1 MTVFN
6 FQLKNAYLCKS
17 LNLVINHPII
27 ILIIMKI
34 KLLPLFAIVAL
45 VATACDNTPK
55 PEQPQE
61 PVQQTTNLSDKYAE
75 YTLTTSIDHLS
86 EGELEML
93 GLLFEAADIMDN
105 LFWQENYGDKEELMN
120 RIGDNA
126 DIKKLATIAYGPW
139 DGLDG
144 NKPFVEGIG
153 EKPAGA
159 QFYPADMTEEEWNAL
174 DDPNKTSQYTMIVR
188 DDDGN
193 LKCVWYHD
201 YFEQQIKKAASLLD
215 DASELA
221 GDEEFAEYLR
231 LRAKALRTDDYL
243 ESDMQWMDVRN
254 NNIDMVIGP
263 IENYTDARYGIK
275 ASHEAFILVK
285 DQEWTKQLAR
295 YAAFVPELQK
305 QLPVPAEYKKE
316 VPGSDVDLAA
326 YDVVYYAGDC
336 NANSKTIAINLPN
349 DERVQLQ
356 RGTRK
361 LQLKNAMQAKFDKI
375 LEPISKELMT
385 PESMEHIKFDAFFAN
400 VMFHETAHGMGIKNT
415 ITGKGTVREA
425 LGNQYNALEEAK
437 ADVLG
442 LYLVTKLAE
451 MGEYTN
457 TTMEDNYTTFMAGIF
472 RSVRFGAASAHGKA
486 NMLTFNY
493 FQNEGAFVRNEEGK
507 YAIDFE
513 KMKVAVEKLAGDILK
528 HQGDGDY
535 EATKTWMGEMTVI
548 QPTLQADLDKVN
560 AAGIPTDIYF
570 NMGPQVLLK

>member
-1 MTVFN
+1 
-6 FQLKNAYLCKS
+6 
-17 LNLVINHPII
+17 
-27 ILIIMKI
+27 MKI
-34 KLLPLFAIVAL
+34 KHLTIAVAVVL
-45 VATACDNTPK
+45 VAAACNNTK
-55 PEQPQE
+55 PEPEQE
-61 PVQQTTNLSDKYAE
+61 PVQEQTNLSDKYAE
-75 YTLTTSIDHLS
+75 YTLTSDISHLS
-86 EGELEML
+86 ENEREML
-93 GLLFEAADIMDN
+93 PLLFEAADIMDQ
-105 LFWQENYGDKEELMN
+105 LFWLENYGDKEALMAQ
-120 RIGDNA
+120 IGDNA
-126 DIKKLATIAYGPW
+126 DLRKMAGITYGPW

-144 NKPFVEGIG
+144 NKPFVDGIG

-159 QFYPADMTEEEWNAL
+159 QFYPVDMTEEEWNAF
-174 DDPNKTSQYTMIVR
+174 DDPDKNSQYTMIVR
-188 DDDGN
+188 DEDGN

-243 ESDMQWMDVRN
+243 ESDMRWMDVRN

-275 ASHEAFILVK
+275 ASHEAFILIK

-295 YAAFVPELQK
+295 YAQFVPELQK
-305 QLPVPAEYKKE
+305 QLPVPEEYKKE

-326 YDVVYYAGDC
+326 YDAVYYAGDC

-349 DERVQLQ
+349 DERVQLE

-361 LQLKNAMQAKFDKI
+361 LQLKNAMQAKFENI
-375 LEPISKELMT
+375 LVPIADVLMT
-385 PESMEHIKFDAFFAN
+385 PESAEYIKFDAFFAN

-415 ITGKGTVREA
+415 ITGKGSVHSA
-425 LGNQYNALEEAK
+425 LGNQYNAIEEAK

-451 MGEYTN
+451 MGEYTT
-457 TTMEDNYTTFMAGIF
+457 TTMEDNYTTFLAGIF

-486 NMLTFNY
+486 NMLEFNY
-493 FQNEGAFVRNEEGK
+493 FQKEGAFTRDENGR

-513 KMKVAVEKLAGDILK
+513 KMKAAVEKLAGDILI

-535 EATKTWMGEMTVI
+535 EATKAWLGEMSVI
-548 QPTLQADLDKVN
+548 KPELQADLDRVN
-560 AAGIPTDIYF
+560 EAGIPTDIYY
-570 NMGPQVLLK
+570 NMGPDVLLK

>member
-1 MTVFN
+1 
-6 FQLKNAYLCKS
+6 
-17 LNLVINHPII
+17 
-27 ILIIMKI
+27 MKI
-34 KLLPLFAIVAL
+34 KCLAFVA
-45 VATACDNTPK
+45 VVTIAVTACGNK
-55 PEQPQE
+55 KVEQPQE
-61 PVQQTTNLSDKYAE
+61 PVQEQTTNLSDKYAE
-75 YTLTTSIDHLS
+75 YTLTTDISHLS
-86 EGELEML
+86 DNEREML
-93 GLLFEAADIMDN
+93 GLLFEAADIMDG
-105 LFWQENYGDKEELMN
+105 LFWNENYGDKDELMA

-126 DIKKLATIAYGPW
+126 DLKKLATIAYGPW

-159 QFYPADMTEEEWNAL
+159 QFYPADMTEEEWNAF

-188 DDDGN
+188 DENGN
-193 LKCVWYHD
+193 LKCVFYHD

-231 LRAKALRTDDYL
+231 LRAKALRTDEYF

-254 NNIDMVIGP
+254 NNIDLVIGP

-375 LEPISKELMT
+375 LEPIAKELMT

-425 LGNQYNALEEAK
+425 LSNQYNALEEAK

-493 FQNEGAFVRNEEGK
+493 FQNEGAFVRNEQGQ

-513 KMKVAVEKLAGDILK
+513 KMKVAVEKLAGDILQ

-535 EATKTWMGEMTVI
+535 EATKAWMGEMSVI
-548 QPTLQADLDKVN
+548 KPELQADLDRVN

-570 NMGPQVLLK
+570 NMGPDVLLK

>member
-1 MTVFN
+1 
-6 FQLKNAYLCKS
+6 
-17 LNLVINHPII
+17 
-27 ILIIMKI
+27 
-34 KLLPLFAIVAL
+34 
-45 VATACDNTPK
+45 
-55 PEQPQE
+55 
-61 PVQQTTNLSDKYAE
+61 
-75 YTLTTSIDHLS
+75 
-86 EGELEML
+86 
-93 GLLFEAADIMDN
+93 
-105 LFWQENYGDKEELMN
+105 
-120 RIGDNA
+120 
-126 DIKKLATIAYGPW
+126 
-139 DGLDG
+139 
-144 NKPFVEGIG
+144 
-153 EKPAGA
+153 
-159 QFYPADMTEEEWNAL
+159 
-174 DDPNKTSQYTMIVR
+174 MIVR
-188 DDDGN
+188 DENGA
-193 LKCVWYHD
+193 LKCVLYHD
-201 YFEQQIKKAASLLD
+201 YFAVQIEKAASLLD
-215 DASELA
+215 QASELA
-221 GDEEFAEYLR
+221 GDKEFATYLK
-231 LRAKALRTDDYL
+231 LRALALRTDDYL
-243 ESDMQWMDVRN
+243 QSDMQWMDVRN

-275 ASHEAFILVK
+275 ASHEAFILIK
-285 DQEWTKQLAR
+285 DQDWTKKLAR

-349 DERVQLQ
+349 DERVQLE

-385 PESMEHIKFDAFFAN
+385 PESMEHIKFDAFFSN

-425 LGNQYNALEEAK
+425 LSNQYNALEEAK

-442 LYLVTKLAE
+442 LYLVTKLSE
-451 MGEYTN
+451 MGEYTT

-493 FQNEGAFVRNEEGK
+493 FQNEGAFVRNEDGR

-528 HQGDGDY
+528 HQGNGDY
-535 EATKTWMGEMTVI
+535 EATKAWLGEMSVI
-548 QPTLQADLDKVN
+548 KPELQADLDRVN
-560 AAGIPTDIYF
+560 AAGIPVDIYY

>member
-1 MTVFN
+1 
-6 FQLKNAYLCKS
+6 
-17 LNLVINHPII
+17 
-27 ILIIMKI
+27 MKI
-34 KLLPLFAIVAL
+34 KHLAIIAVVAL
-45 VATACDNTPK
+45 VATACGNKKT
-55 PEQPQE
+55 EQPQE
-61 PVQQTTNLSDKYAE
+61 PVQEQEQTTNLSDKYAE
-75 YTLTTSIDHLS
+75 YTLTTDISHLS
-86 EGELEML
+86 DNEREML
-93 GLLFEAADIMDN
+93 GLLFEAADIMDG
-105 LFWQENYGDKEELMN
+105 LFWNENYGDKEELMS

-126 DIKKLATIAYGPW
+126 DLRKMASIAYGPW

-144 NKPFVEGIG
+144 NKPFVDGIG
-153 EKPAGA
+153 PKPAGA
-159 QFYPADMTEEEWNAL
+159 QFYPADMTEEEWNAF

-188 DDDGN
+188 DENGA

-201 YFEQQIKKAASLLD
+201 YFAEQIKKAASLLD

-254 NNIDMVIGP
+254 NNVDLVIGP

-275 ASHEAFILVK
+275 ASHEAFILIK

-305 QLPVPAEYKKE
+305 QLPVPEEYKKE

-375 LEPISKELMT
+375 LEPIAKELMT

-425 LGNQYNALEEAK
+425 LSNQYNAIEEAK

-451 MGEYTN
+451 MGVYDKTDIV
-457 TTMEDNYTTFMAGIF
+457 DNYVTFMAGIF

-493 FQNEGAFVRNEEGK
+493 FQNEGAFTRDENGL
-507 YAIDFE
+507 YAIDFD
-513 KMKVAVEKLAGDILK
+513 KMKVAVEKLAGDILV

-535 EATKTWMGEMTVI
+535 EATKAWMAEKIVI
-548 QPTLQADLDKVN
+548 KPELQADLDRVN
-560 AAGIPTDIYF
+560 EAGIPVDIYY
-570 NMGPQVLLK
+570 NMGPDVLLK

>member
-1 MTVFN
+1 
-6 FQLKNAYLCKS
+6 
-17 LNLVINHPII
+17 
-27 ILIIMKI
+27 MKI
-34 KLLPLFAIVAL
+34 KHLAIIAVVAL
-45 VATACDNTPK
+45 VATACGNK
-55 PEQPQE
+55 KVEQPQE
-61 PVQQTTNLSDKYAE
+61 PVQEQTTNLSDKYAE
-75 YTLTTSIDHLS
+75 YTLTTDISHLS
-86 EGELEML
+86 DNEREML
-93 GLLFEAADIMDN
+93 RLLFEAADIMDG
-105 LFWQENYGDKEELMN
+105 LFWLENYGDNAELMA
-120 RIGDNA
+120 RIADNP
-126 DIKKLATIAYGPW
+126 DLVKMATIAYGPW

-153 EKPAGA
+153 PKPAGA
-159 QFYPADMTEEEWNAL
+159 QFYPADMTEEEWTAF
-174 DDPNKTSQYTMIVR
+174 DDPNTSQYTMIVR
-188 DDDGN
+188 DENGN

-201 YFEQQIKKAASLLD
+201 YFAEQIKRAASLLD

-254 NNIDMVIGP
+254 NNVDLVIGP

-275 ASHEAFILVK
+275 ASHEAFILIK

-305 QLPVPAEYKKE
+305 QLPVPEEYKKE

-375 LEPISKELMT
+375 LAPISEVLMT

-493 FQNEGAFVRNEEGK
+493 FQNEGAFVRTEDGR
-507 YAIDFE
+507 YAIDFD

-535 EATKTWMGEMTVI
+535 EATKAWMGEMSVI
-548 QPTLQADLDKVN
+548 KPELQADLDRVN
-560 AAGIPTDIYF
+560 EAGIPVDIYY
-570 NMGPQVLLK
+570 NMGPDVLLK

>member
-1 MTVFN
+1 
-6 FQLKNAYLCKS
+6 
-17 LNLVINHPII
+17 
-27 ILIIMKI
+27 MKI
-34 KLLPLFAIVAL
+34 KQLTYIAAVAL
-45 VATACDNTPK
+45 LAVACTNKPK
-55 PEQPQE
+55 TVVEEQPQ
-61 PVQQTTNLSDKYAE
+61 PKLIDKYAE
-75 YTLTTSIDHLS
+75 YTLTTDISHLS
-86 EGELEML
+86 ENEKEML
-93 GLLFEAADIMDN
+93 PLLFEAADIMED
-105 LFWQENYGDKEELMN
+105 LFWQENYGDKAELMAKISDPDVQ
-120 RIGDNA
+120 RFACI
-126 DIKKLATIAYGPW
+126 TYGPW

-144 NKPFVEGIG
+144 NKPFVEGVG

-159 QFYPADMTEEEWNAL
+159 QFYPQDMTEEEWEAF

-188 DDDGN
+188 DENGN
-193 LKCVWYHD
+193 LKCVWYHE

-243 ESDMQWMDVRN
+243 ESDMRWMDVRN

-275 ASHEAFILVK
+275 ASHEAFILIK

-305 QLPVPAEYKKE
+305 QLPVPEAYKKE

-326 YDVVYYAGDC
+326 YDAVYYAGDC

-361 LQLKNAMQAKFDKI
+361 LQLKNSMAAKFEKI
-375 LEPISKELMT
+375 LVPIAQTLMT
-385 PESMEHIKFDAFFAN
+385 PESMDHIKFDAFFAN

-415 ITGKGTVREA
+415 ITDRGSVHSA
-425 LGNQYNALEEAK
+425 LGNLYNGIEEAK

-442 LYLVTKLAE
+442 LFLVTKLAE
-451 MGEYTN
+451 MGEYT
-457 TTMEDNYTTFMAGIF
+457 TTDLVDNYTTFLAGIF

-486 NMLTFNY
+486 NMIEFNY
-493 FQNEGAFVRNEEGK
+493 MQDAGAFTRNEQGQ

-513 KMKVAVEKLAGDILK
+513 KMKVAVENLAGEILIN
-528 HQGDGDY
+528 QGNGDY
-535 EATKTWMGEMTVI
+535 DATKAWMEERMLI
-548 QPTLQADLDKVN
+548 KPELQADLDRVN
-560 AAGIPTDIYF
+560 NAGIPTDIYF

>member
-1 MTVFN
+1 
-6 FQLKNAYLCKS
+6 
-17 LNLVINHPII
+17 
-27 ILIIMKI
+27 MKI
-34 KLLPLFAIVAL
+34 KYFAL
-45 VATACDNTPK
+45 VAMVAVAFTACDNKK
-55 PEQPQE
+55 PEPVQE
-61 PVQQTTNLSDKYAE
+61 PVQEQTTHLSDKYAE
-75 YTLTTSIDHLS
+75 YTLTTNIDHLS
-86 EGELEML
+86 DNEREML
-93 GLLFEAADIMDN
+93 RLLFEAADIMDG
-105 LFWQENYGDKEELMN
+105 LFWNENYGDKDELMAK
-120 RIGDNA
+120 IGDNA
-126 DIKKLATIAYGPW
+126 DIKKLAAIAYGPW

-153 EKPAGA
+153 AKPAGA
-159 QFYPADMTEEEWNAL
+159 QFYPADMTEEEWNAF

-188 DDDGN
+188 DENGA

-201 YFEQQIKKAASLLD
+201 YFAEQIEKAASLLD
-215 DASELA
+215 KASELA
-221 GDEEFAEYLR
+221 GDKEFATYLK
-231 LRAKALRTDDYL
+231 LRAQALRTDDYL

-275 ASHEAFILVK
+275 ASHEAFILIK

-295 YAAFVPELQK
+295 YASFVPKLQK
-305 QLPVPAEYKKE
+305 QLPVPAQYKKE

-375 LEPISKELMT
+375 LDPISKELMT
-385 PESMEHIKFDAFFAN
+385 PESLEHIKFDAFFAN

-493 FQNEGAFVRNEEGK
+493 FQNEGAFVRNEQGK

-513 KMKVAVEKLAGDILK
+513 KMKVAVEKLAGDILQ
-528 HQGDGDY
+528 HQGNGDY
-535 EATKTWMGEMTVI
+535 EATKAWMGEMTVI
-548 QPTLQADLDKVN
+548 KPELQADLDRVN

>member
-1 MTVFN
+1 
-6 FQLKNAYLCKS
+6 
-17 LNLVINHPII
+17 
-27 ILIIMKI
+27 MKI
-34 KLLPLFAIVAL
+34 KHLLIIAALAIG
-45 VATACDNTPK
+45 ATACDNTPK

-61 PVQQTTNLSDKYAE
+61 PAQPTNNLSDKYAE
-75 YTLTTSIDHLS
+75 YTLTTDISHLS
-86 EGELEML
+86 DNEREML
-93 GLLFEAADIMDN
+93 PLLFEAADIMDQ
-105 LFWQENYGDKEELMN
+105 LFWMENYGDKEALMN
-120 RIGDNA
+120 QIGDNA
-126 DIKKLATIAYGPW
+126 DLKKMAAITYGAW

-159 QFYPADMTEEEWNAL
+159 QFYPIDMTEEEWEAFA
-174 DDPNKTSQYTMIVR
+174 DPNKNSQYTMIVR
-188 DDDGN
+188 DEEGN

-221 GDEEFAEYLR
+221 GDEEFATYLA

-275 ASHEAFILVK
+275 ASHEAFILIK

-295 YAAFVPELQK
+295 YAAYVPELQK
-305 QLPVPAEYKKE
+305 QLPVPDEYKKE
-316 VPGSDVDLAA
+316 VPGADLDLAA
-326 YDVVYYAGDC
+326 YDAVYYAGDC

-349 DERVQLQ
+349 DERVQLE

-361 LQLKNAMQAKFDKI
+361 LQLKNSMQAKFDKI
-375 LEPISKELMT
+375 LVPIANELMT

-425 LGNQYNALEEAK
+425 LANQYSAIEEAK

-451 MGEYTN
+451 MGVYTN

-493 FQNEGAFVRNEEGK
+493 FQNEGAFVRNDEGK

-513 KMKVAVEKLAGDILK
+513 KMKVAVEKLAGDILQC
-528 HQGDGDY
+528 QGNGDY
-535 EATKTWMGEMTVI
+535 EAAKAWMAEMSVI
-548 QPTLQADLDKVN
+548 KPELQADLDRVN
-560 AAGIPTDIYF
+560 EAGIPTDIYF

>member
-1 MTVFN
+1 
-6 FQLKNAYLCKS
+6 
-17 LNLVINHPII
+17 
-27 ILIIMKI
+27 MKI
-34 KLLPLFAIVAL
+34 KYLAIIAVVAL
-45 VATACDNTPK
+45 VATSCDNKK
-55 PEQPQE
+55 PEPVQE
-61 PVQQTTNLSDKYAE
+61 PVQEETTHLSDKYAE
-75 YTLTTSIDHLS
+75 YTLTTDISHLS
-86 EGELEML
+86 DNEKEML
-93 GLLFEAADIMDN
+93 QLLFEAADIMDG
-105 LFWQENYGDKEELMN
+105 LFWRENYGDKDELMAK
-120 RIGDNA
+120 IGDNA

-153 EKPAGA
+153 PKPAGA
-159 QFYPADMTEEEWNAL
+159 QFYPVDMTEEEWNAL
-174 DDPNKTSQYTMIVR
+174 DDPNKTSQYTVIVR
-188 DDDGN
+188 DENGA
-193 LKCVWYHD
+193 LRCVWYHD
-201 YFEQQIKKAASLLD
+201 YFAEQIKKAASLLD

-254 NNIDMVIGP
+254 NNVDMVIGP

-275 ASHEAFILVK
+275 ASHEAFILIK

-305 QLPVPAEYKKE
+305 QLPVPEKYKKE

-326 YDVVYYAGDC
+326 YDAVYYAGDC

-361 LQLKNAMQAKFDKI
+361 LQLKNSMQAKFDKI
-375 LEPISKELMT
+375 LEPIAKELMT
-385 PESMEHIKFDAFFAN
+385 PESMENIKFDAFFAN

-442 LYLVTKLAE
+442 LYLVTKLSE
-451 MGEYTN
+451 MGVYTN

-493 FQNEGAFVRNEEGK
+493 FQNEGAFVRNEEGR

-513 KMKVAVEKLAGDILK
+513 KMKVAVEKLAGDILM

-535 EATKTWMGEMTVI
+535 EATKAWMGEMSVI
-548 QPTLQADLDKVN
+548 KPELQADLDRVN

>member
-1 MTVFN
+1 
-6 FQLKNAYLCKS
+6 
-17 LNLVINHPII
+17 
-27 ILIIMKI
+27 MKI
-34 KLLPLFAIVAL
+34 KYFAL
-45 VATACDNTPK
+45 VAMVAVAFTACDNKK
-55 PEQPQE
+55 PEPVQE
-61 PVQQTTNLSDKYAE
+61 PVQEQTTHLSDKYAE
-75 YTLTTSIDHLS
+75 YTLTTNIDHLS
-86 EGELEML
+86 DNEREML
-93 GLLFEAADIMDN
+93 RLLFEAADIMDG
-105 LFWQENYGDKEELMN
+105 LFWNENYGDKDELMAK
-120 RIGDNA
+120 IGDNA

-153 EKPAGA
+153 AKPAGA
-159 QFYPADMTEEEWNAL
+159 QFYPADMTEEEWNAF

-188 DDDGN
+188 DENGA

-201 YFEQQIKKAASLLD
+201 YFAEQIEKAAALLD
-215 DASELA
+215 KASELA
-221 GDEEFAEYLR
+221 GDKEFATYLK
-231 LRAKALRTDDYL
+231 LRAQALRTDDYL

-295 YAAFVPELQK
+295 YASFVPKLQK
-305 QLPVPAEYKKE
+305 QLPVPAQYKKE

-375 LEPISKELMT
+375 LDPISKELMT
-385 PESMEHIKFDAFFAN
+385 PESLEHIKFDAFFAN

-493 FQNEGAFVRNEEGK
+493 FQNEGAFVRNEQGK

-513 KMKVAVEKLAGDILK
+513 KMKVAVEKLAGDILQ
-528 HQGDGDY
+528 HQGNGDY
-535 EATKTWMGEMTVI
+535 EATKAWMGEMTVI
-548 QPTLQADLDKVN
+548 KPELQADLDRVN

>member
-1 MTVFN
+1 
-6 FQLKNAYLCKS
+6 
-17 LNLVINHPII
+17 
-27 ILIIMKI
+27 MKI
-34 KLLPLFAIVAL
+34 KHLTIIAVVAL
-45 VATACDNTPK
+45 IASACSNAPK
-55 PEQPQE
+55 QPVVEQQPQ
-61 PVQQTTNLSDKYAE
+61 PKLIDKYAQ
-75 YTLTTSIDHLS
+75 YTLTTDISHLS
-86 EGELEML
+86 ENEKEML
-93 GLLFEAADIMDN
+93 PLLFEAADIMDQ
-105 LFWQENYGDKEELMN
+105 LFWMENYGDKDELMAKISDPDVQ
-120 RIGDNA
+120 RFACI
-126 DIKKLATIAYGPW
+126 TYGPW

-159 QFYPADMTEEEWNAL
+159 QFYPQDMTEEEWNAF
-174 DDPNKTSQYTMIVR
+174 DDPNKNSQYTMIVR
-188 DDDGN
+188 DENGA

-221 GDEEFAEYLR
+221 GDEEFATYLA
-231 LRAKALRTDDYL
+231 LRAKALRSDDYL
-243 ESDMQWMDVRN
+243 ESDMRWMDVRN

-275 ASHEAFILVK
+275 ASHEAFILIK

-295 YAAFVPELQK
+295 YAQFVPELQK
-305 QLPVPAEYKKE
+305 QLPVSEEYKKE

-349 DERVQLQ
+349 DERVQLE

-361 LQLKNAMQAKFDKI
+361 LQLKNAMAAKFEKI
-375 LEPISKELMT
+375 LVPLSGVLMT

-415 ITGKGTVREA
+415 ITGKGSVHSA
-425 LGNQYNALEEAK
+425 LGNQYNAIEEAK

-457 TTMEDNYTTFMAGIF
+457 TELVDNYTTFLAGIF

-486 NMLTFNY
+486 NMLEFNY
-493 FQNEGAFVRNEEGK
+493 MQKEGAFTRNEQGQ

-513 KMKVAVEKLAGDILK
+513 KMKAAVEKLAGDILMC
-528 HQGDGDY
+528 QGNGDY
-535 EATKTWMGEMTVI
+535 EAAKAWLGEMSVI
-548 QPTLQADLDKVN
+548 HPELQADLDRVN
-560 AAGIPTDIYF
+560 NAGIPTDIYY
-570 NMGPQVLLK
+570 NMGPDVLLKK

>member
-1 MTVFN
+1 
-6 FQLKNAYLCKS
+6 
-17 LNLVINHPII
+17 
-27 ILIIMKI
+27 MKI
-34 KLLPLFAIVAL
+34 KHLVWVAMVAL
-45 VATACDNTPK
+45 AATSCDNKK
-55 PEQPQE
+55 PEQVQE
-61 PVQQTTNLSDKYAE
+61 PVQQKANLSDKYAE
-75 YTLTTSIDHLS
+75 YTLTTNIDHLS
-86 EGELEML
+86 DNEKQML
-93 GLLFEAADIMDN
+93 PLLFEACDIMDG
-105 LFWQENYGDKEELMN
+105 LFWRENYGDKEELMAK
-120 RIGDNA
+120 IGDNT

-139 DGLDG
+139 DGLNG

-153 EKPAGA
+153 DKPAGA

-174 DDPNKTSQYTMIVR
+174 ADPNKNSQYTMIVR
-188 DDDGN
+188 DENGA

-201 YFEQQIKKAASLLD
+201 YFAQEIERAASLLD
-215 DASELA
+215 QASELA
-221 GDEEFAEYLR
+221 GDKEFAQYLK
-231 LRAKALRTDDYL
+231 LRAKALRTDDYF

-254 NNIDMVIGP
+254 NNIDLVIGP

-275 ASHEAFILVK
+275 ASHEGFILIK

-305 QLPVPAEYKKE
+305 QLPVPEEYKKE
-316 VPGSDVDLAA
+316 VPGDDVDLAA
-326 YDVVYYAGDC
+326 YDAVYYAGDC

-361 LQLKNAMQAKFDKI
+361 LQLKNSMQAKFDKI
-375 LEPISKELMT
+375 LEPIARELMT
-385 PESMEHIKFDAFFAN
+385 PESMEHIKFDAFFSN

-425 LGNQYNALEEAK
+425 LSNQYNAIEEAK

-451 MGEYTN
+451 MGEYTT

-493 FQNEGAFVRNEEGK
+493 FQNEGAFTRNEEGR

-535 EATKTWMGEMTVI
+535 EATKAWMADQIVI
-548 QPTLQADLDKVN
+548 KPELQADLDRVN
-560 AAGIPTDIYF
+560 KAGVPTDIYF

>member
-1 MTVFN
+1 
-6 FQLKNAYLCKS
+6 
-17 LNLVINHPII
+17 
-27 ILIIMKI
+27 MKI
-34 KLLPLFAIVAL
+34 KYLAFVAAL
-45 VATACDNTPK
+45 AFGATACDDTKK
-55 PEQPQE
+55 PEPTPE
-61 PVQQTTNLSDKYAE
+61 PVQQKANLSDKYAE
-75 YTLTTSIDHLS
+75 YTLTSDISHLS
-86 EGELEML
+86 ANEREML
-93 GLLFEAADIMDN
+93 TLLFQAADIMDG
-105 LFWQENYGDKEELMN
+105 LFWMENYGDKEALMN
-120 RIGDNA
+120 QIGDNA
-126 DIKKLATIAYGPW
+126 DLRKMATITYGAW

-159 QFYPADMTEEEWNAL
+159 QFYPVDMTEEEWNAFG
-174 DDPNKTSQYTMIVR
+174 DPNKTSQYTMIVR
-188 DDDGN
+188 DENGA

-201 YFEQQIKKAASLLD
+201 YFAEQIEKAASLLD
-215 DASELA
+215 QASELA
-221 GDEEFAEYLR
+221 GDKEFANYLK
-231 LRAKALRTDDYL
+231 LRAKALRTDDYF

-254 NNIDMVIGP
+254 NNVDLVIGP

-275 ASHEAFILVK
+275 ASHEAFILIK
-285 DQEWTKQLAR
+285 DQEWTKQLAK
-295 YAAFVPELQK
+295 YVAYVPELQK
-305 QLPVPAEYKKE
+305 QLPVPDEYKKE
-316 VPGSDVDLAA
+316 VPGADVDLAA
-326 YDVVYYAGDC
+326 YDAVYYAGDC

-349 DERVQLQ
+349 DERVQLK

-375 LEPISKELMT
+375 LLPIAKELMT
-385 PESMEHIKFDAFFAN
+385 PESIEHIKFDAFFAN

-425 LGNQYNALEEAK
+425 LGNQYSAIEEAK

-451 MGEYTN
+451 MGVYTN

-493 FQNEGAFVRNEEGK
+493 FQNEGAFTRNEDGR

-528 HQGDGDY
+528 CQGNGDY
-535 EATKTWMGEMTVI
+535 EAAKAWMGEMSVI
-548 QPTLQADLDKVN
+548 KPELQADLDRVN
-560 AAGIPTDIYF
+560 NAGIPTDIYY

>member
-1 MTVFN
+1 M
-6 FQLKNAYLCKS
+6 
-17 LNLVINHPII
+17 
-27 ILIIMKI
+27 
-34 KLLPLFAIVAL
+34 VAL
-45 VATACDNTPK
+45 AATSCDNKK
-55 PEQPQE
+55 PEQVQE
-61 PVQQTTNLSDKYAE
+61 PVQQKANLSDKYAE
-75 YTLTTSIDHLS
+75 YTLTTNIDHLS
-86 EGELEML
+86 DNEKQML
-93 GLLFEAADIMDN
+93 PLLFEACDIMDG
-105 LFWQENYGDKEELMN
+105 LFWRENYGDKEELMAK
-120 RIGDNA
+120 IGDNA
-126 DIKKLATIAYGPW
+126 DVKKLATIAYGPW
-139 DGLDG
+139 DGLNG
-144 NKPFVEGIG
+144 NKPFVDGIG
-153 EKPAGA
+153 DKPAGA

-174 DDPNKTSQYTMIVR
+174 ADPNKNSQYTMIVR
-188 DDDGN
+188 DENGT

-201 YFEQQIKKAASLLD
+201 YFAQEIERAASLLD
-215 DASELA
+215 QASELA
-221 GDEEFAEYLR
+221 GDKEFAQYLK
-231 LRAKALRTDDYL
+231 LRAKALRTDDYF

-254 NNIDMVIGP
+254 NNIDLVIGP

-275 ASHEAFILVK
+275 ASHEGFILIK

-305 QLPVPAEYKKE
+305 QLPVPEEYKKE
-316 VPGSDVDLAA
+316 VPGDDVDLAA
-326 YDVVYYAGDC
+326 YDAVYYAGDC

-361 LQLKNAMQAKFDKI
+361 LQLKNSMQAKFDKI
-375 LEPISKELMT
+375 LEPIARELMT
-385 PESMEHIKFDAFFAN
+385 PESMEHIKFDAFFSN

-425 LGNQYNALEEAK
+425 LSNQYNAIEEAK

-451 MGEYTN
+451 MGEYTT

-493 FQNEGAFVRNEEGK
+493 FQNEGAFTRNEEGR

-535 EATKTWMGEMTVI
+535 EATKAWMADQIVI
-548 QPTLQADLDKVN
+548 KPELQADLDRVN
-560 AAGIPTDIYF
+560 KAGVPTDIYF

>member
-1 MTVFN
+1 
-6 FQLKNAYLCKS
+6 
-17 LNLVINHPII
+17 
-27 ILIIMKI
+27 MKI
-34 KLLPLFAIVAL
+34 KHLAIIAVVAL
-45 VATACDNTPK
+45 MVTACGNKKT
-55 PEQPQE
+55 EQPQE
-61 PVQQTTNLSDKYAE
+61 PVQEQEQTTNLSDKYAE
-75 YTLTTSIDHLS
+75 YTLTTDISHLS
-86 EGELEML
+86 DNEREML
-93 GLLFEAADIMDN
+93 QLLFEASDIMDG
-105 LFWQENYGDKEELMN
+105 LFWNENYGDKEELMA

-126 DIKKLATIAYGPW
+126 DLRKMASIAYGPW

-153 EKPAGA
+153 PKPAGA
-159 QFYPADMTEEEWNAL
+159 QFYPADMTEEEWNAF

-188 DDDGN
+188 DDNGA

-201 YFEQQIKKAASLLD
+201 YFAEQIKKAASLLD

-231 LRAKALRTDDYL
+231 LRAKALRTDDYF

-254 NNIDMVIGP
+254 NNVDLVIGP

-275 ASHEAFILVK
+275 ASHEAFILIK

-305 QLPVPAEYKKE
+305 QLPVPEEYKKE

-375 LEPISKELMT
+375 LAPISEVLMT

-425 LGNQYNALEEAK
+425 LSNQYNALEEAK

-493 FQNEGAFVRNEEGK
+493 FQNEGAFVRNEDGR
-507 YAIDFE
+507 YAIDFD

-535 EATKTWMGEMTVI
+535 EATKAWMGEMSVI
-548 QPTLQADLDKVN
+548 KPELQADLDRVN
-560 AAGIPTDIYF
+560 EAGIPTDIYF
-570 NMGPQVLLK
+570 NMGPSVLLK

>member
-1 MTVFN
+1 MLGIF
-6 FQLKNAYLCKS
+6 
-17 LNLVINHPII
+17 INKIN
-27 ILIIMKI
+27 MKI
-34 KLLPLFAIVAL
+34 KYLAIIAAVA
-45 VATACDNTPK
+45 VAATACNNKK

-61 PVQQTTNLSDKYAE
+61 PVQQNKLSDKYAE
-75 YTLTTSIDHLS
+75 YSLTADISHLS
-86 EGELEML
+86 ENEREML
-93 GLLFEAADIMDN
+93 PLLFEAADIMDG
-105 LFWQENYGDKEELMN
+105 LFWMENYGDKEELMN
-120 RIGDNA
+120 RIGDNDDLRKMA
-126 DIKKLATIAYGPW
+126 NITYGAW

-144 NKPFVEGIG
+144 NKPFVDGIG

-159 QFYPADMTEEEWNAL
+159 QFYPIDMTDEEWNAF

-188 DDDGN
+188 DDEGN

-243 ESDMQWMDVRN
+243 ESDMRWMDVRN

-263 IENYTDARYGIK
+263 IENYTDARFGIK
-275 ASHEAFILVK
+275 ASHEAFILIK

-295 YAAFVPELQK
+295 YAAYVPELQK
-305 QLPVPAEYKKE
+305 QLPVADEYKKE

-375 LEPISKELMT
+375 LEPIARELMT

-415 ITGKGTVREA
+415 ITGKGSVHEA

-451 MGEYTN
+451 MGVYTT

-493 FQNEGAFVRNEEGK
+493 FQNEGAFTRNEDGR
-507 YAIDFE
+507 YAIDFD
-513 KMKVAVEKLAGDILK
+513 KMKVAVEKLAGDILT

-535 EATKTWMGEMTVI
+535 EAVKAWLGEMSVI
-548 QPTLQADLDKVN
+548 HPELQADLDRVN
-560 AAGIPTDIYF
+560 EAGIPVDIYY
-570 NMGPQVLLK
+570 NMGPDVLLK

>member
-1 MTVFN
+1 
-6 FQLKNAYLCKS
+6 
-17 LNLVINHPII
+17 
-27 ILIIMKI
+27 MKI
-34 KLLPLFAIVAL
+34 KYLAIIAVVAL
-45 VATACDNTPK
+45 LATSCDNKK
-55 PEQPQE
+55 PEPVQE
-61 PVQQTTNLSDKYAE
+61 PVQEETTHLSDKYAE
-75 YTLTTSIDHLS
+75 YTLTTDIGHLS
-86 EGELEML
+86 DNEKEML
-93 GLLFEAADIMDN
+93 QLLFEAADIMDG
-105 LFWQENYGDKEELMN
+105 LFWRENYGDKDELMAK
-120 RIGDNA
+120 IGDNA

-144 NKPFVEGIG
+144 NKPFVEGVG
-153 EKPAGA
+153 PKPAGA
-159 QFYPADMTEEEWNAL
+159 QFYPVDMTEEEWNAL
-174 DDPNKTSQYTMIVR
+174 DDPNKTSQYTVIVR
-188 DDDGN
+188 DENGA

-201 YFEQQIKKAASLLD
+201 YFAEQIKKAASLLD

-254 NNIDMVIGP
+254 NNVDMVIGP

-275 ASHEAFILVK
+275 ASHEAFILIK

-295 YAAFVPELQK
+295 YAAYVPELQK
-305 QLPVPAEYKKE
+305 QLPVPEKYKKE

-326 YDVVYYAGDC
+326 YDAVYYAGDC

-361 LQLKNAMQAKFDKI
+361 LQLKNSMQAKFDKI
-375 LEPISKELMT
+375 LEPIAEVLMT

-415 ITGKGTVREA
+415 ITGKGSVHSA
-425 LGNQYNALEEAK
+425 LGNQYNGIEEAK

-442 LYLVTKLAE
+442 LYLVTKLSE
-451 MGEYTN
+451 MGVYTN

-493 FQNEGAFVRNEEGK
+493 FQNEGAFVRNEEGR

-513 KMKVAVEKLAGDILK
+513 KMKVAVEKLAGDILI
-528 HQGDGDY
+528 HQGNGDY
-535 EATKTWMGEMTVI
+535 EATKAWMAEMSVI
-548 QPTLQADLDKVN
+548 KPELQADLDRVN

>member
-1 MTVFN
+1 MI
-6 FQLKNAYLCKS
+6 A
-17 LNLVINHPII
+17 
-27 ILIIMKI
+27 
-34 KLLPLFAIVAL
+34 LL
-45 VATACDNTPK
+45 ATACNNTKTNAPK
-55 PEQPQE
+55 AEPEAK
-61 PVQQTTNLSDKYAE
+61 LIDKYAE
-75 YTLTTSIDHLS
+75 YTLTTDISHLS
-86 EGELEML
+86 ENEREML
-93 GLLFEAADIMDN
+93 PLLFEAADIMED
-105 LFWQENYGDKEELMN
+105 LFWQENYGDKAELMAKITDPDVQ
-120 RIGDNA
+120 RFACI
-126 DIKKLATIAYGPW
+126 TYGPW

-159 QFYPADMTEEEWNAL
+159 QFYPQDMTEEEWNAF
-174 DDPNKTSQYTMIVR
+174 DDPDKTSQYTMIVR
-188 DDDGN
+188 DENGN

-221 GDEEFAEYLR
+221 GDPEFATYLA
-231 LRAKALRTDDYL
+231 LRAKALRTDDYF

-275 ASHEAFILVK
+275 ASHEAFILIK

-295 YAAFVPELQK
+295 YAAYVPELQK

-326 YDVVYYAGDC
+326 YDAVYYAGDC

-361 LQLKNAMQAKFDKI
+361 LQLKNSMAAKFENI
-375 LEPISKELMT
+375 LVPIAQTLMT
-385 PESMEHIKFDAFFAN
+385 PESMDHIKFDAFFAN

-415 ITGKGTVREA
+415 ITNKGTVHEA
-425 LGNQYNALEEAK
+425 LGNLYNGIEEAK

-451 MGEYTN
+451 MGVYT
-457 TTMEDNYTTFMAGIF
+457 TTDLVDNYTTFLAGIF

-486 NMLTFNY
+486 NMIEFNY
-493 FQNEGAFVRNEEGK
+493 MQEAGAFTRNEQGQ

-513 KMKVAVEKLAGDILK
+513 KMKVAVENLAGDILIN
-528 HQGDGDY
+528 QGNGDY
-535 EATKTWMGEMTVI
+535 EATKAWMEPRMTI
-548 QPTLQADLDKVN
+548 HPELQADLDRVN
-560 AAGIPTDIYF
+560 NAGVPTDIYF
-570 NMGPQVLLK
+570 NMGPQVLLNE

>member
-1 MTVFN
+1 
-6 FQLKNAYLCKS
+6 
-17 LNLVINHPII
+17 
-27 ILIIMKI
+27 MKI
-34 KLLPLFAIVAL
+34 KLLPLVAIVAL
-45 VATACDNTPK
+45 IATACDTPK
-55 PEQPQE
+55 PEPTPE
-61 PVQQTTNLSDKYAE
+61 PVQQTKNLSDKYAE
-75 YTLTTSIDHLS
+75 YTLTTDISHLS
-86 EGELEML
+86 ANEREML
-93 GLLFEAADIMDN
+93 SLLFEAADIMDQ
-105 LFWQENYGDKEELMN
+105 LFWMENYGDKETLMN
-120 RIGDNA
+120 QIGDNA

-144 NKPFVEGIG
+144 NKSFVEGIG

-159 QFYPADMTEEEWNAL
+159 QFYPADMTEEEWNAF
-174 DDPNKTSQYTMIVR
+174 DDPDKTSQYTMIVR
-188 DDDGN
+188 DENGA

-201 YFEQQIKKAASLLD
+201 YFEEQIKKAASLLD

-254 NNIDMVIGP
+254 NNVDLVIGP

-275 ASHEAFILVK
+275 ASHEAFILIK

-375 LEPISKELMT
+375 LDPISKELMT

-535 EATKTWMGEMTVI
+535 EATKTWMGEMSVI
-548 QPTLQADLDKVN
+548 KPELQADLDRVN

>member
-1 MTVFN
+1 MKF
-6 FQLKNAYLCKS
+6 KYLAI
-17 LNLVINHPII
+17 VI
-27 ILIIMKI
+27 
-34 KLLPLFAIVAL
+34 AVAL
-45 VATACDNTPK
+45 VVAACNNKKTEPV
-55 PEQPQE
+55 EE
-61 PVQQTTNLSDKYAE
+61 PVQEQTNNLSDKYAE
-75 YTLTTSIDHLS
+75 YVLTTDISHLS
-86 EGELEML
+86 ENEREML
-93 GLLFEAADIMDN
+93 PLLFEAADIMDN
-105 LFWQENYGDKEELMN
+105 LFWLENYGDKDELMAK
-120 RIGDNA
+120 IGDNA
-126 DIKKLATIAYGPW
+126 DLRKMANITYGAW

-159 QFYPADMTEEEWNAL
+159 QFYPVDMTEEEWNAF
-174 DDPNKTSQYTMIVR
+174 DDPDKNSQYTMIVR
-188 DDDGN
+188 DEEGN

-221 GDEEFAEYLR
+221 GDEEFATYLA

-263 IENYTDARYGIK
+263 IENYTDARFGIK
-275 ASHEAFILVK
+275 ASHEAFILIK

-295 YAAFVPELQK
+295 YAAYVPELQK
-305 QLPVPAEYKKE
+305 QLPVPEEYKKE
-316 VPGSDVDLAA
+316 VPGADLDLAA
-326 YDVVYYAGDC
+326 YDAVYYAGDC

-349 DERVQLQ
+349 DERVQLE

-361 LQLKNAMQAKFDKI
+361 LQLKNSMQAKFDKI
-375 LEPISKELMT
+375 LVPIANELMT
-385 PESMEHIKFDAFFAN
+385 PESAEHIKFDAFFAN

-425 LGNQYNALEEAK
+425 LGNQYSAIEEAK

-451 MGEYTN
+451 MGVYDKTDIV
-457 TTMEDNYTTFMAGIF
+457 DNYVTFMAGIF

-493 FQNEGAFVRNEEGK
+493 FQNEGAFTRNEDGL
-507 YAIDFE
+507 YAIDFD
-513 KMKVAVEKLAGDILK
+513 KMKVAVEKLAGDILQC
-528 HQGDGDY
+528 QGNGEY
-535 EATKTWMGEMTVI
+535 EAAKAWLGELSLI
-548 QPTLQADLDKVN
+548 KPELQADLDRVN
-560 AAGIPTDIYF
+560 GAGIPTDIYF
-570 NMGPQVLLK
+570 NMGPDVLLK

>member
-1 MTVFN
+1 
-6 FQLKNAYLCKS
+6 
-17 LNLVINHPII
+17 
-27 ILIIMKI
+27 MKI
-34 KLLPLFAIVAL
+34 KHLAIVAIVAL
-45 VATACDNTPK
+45 VATACGNKKT
-55 PEQPQE
+55 EQSQE
-61 PVQQTTNLSDKYAE
+61 SVQEQTHLSDKYAE
-75 YTLTTSIDHLS
+75 YTLTTKIDHLS
-86 EGELEML
+86 DNEKEML
-93 GLLFEAADIMDN
+93 KLLFEAADIMDG
-105 LFWQENYGDKEELMN
+105 LFWQENYGDKDELMAL
-120 RIGDNA
+120 IGDNE
-126 DIKKLATIAYGPW
+126 DLKKMATIAYGPW

-153 EKPAGA
+153 PKPAGA
-159 QFYPADMTEEEWNAL
+159 RFYPADMTEEEWNAL
-174 DDPNKTSQYTMIVR
+174 ADTIKNSQYTMVVR
-188 DDDGN
+188 DENGN

-201 YFEQQIKKAASLLD
+201 YFAEQIKKATSLLD

-231 LRAKALRTDDYL
+231 LRAKALRTDDYF

-254 NNIDMVIGP
+254 NNIDLVIGP

-275 ASHEAFILVK
+275 ASHEAFILIK

-305 QLPVPAEYKKE
+305 QLPVPEEYKAEK
-316 VPGSDVDLAA
+316 PGSDVDLAA

-349 DERVQLQ
+349 DERVQLK

-361 LQLKNAMQAKFDKI
+361 LQLKNAMRAKFDKI
-375 LEPISKELMT
+375 LEPISRKLMT

-457 TTMEDNYTTFMAGIF
+457 TDIYDNYVTFMAGIF

-493 FQNEGAFVRNEEGK
+493 FQNEGAFVRNDEGR
-507 YAIDFE
+507 YAIDFD
-513 KMKVAVEKLAGDILK
+513 KMKAAVEKLAGDILK

-535 EATKTWMGEMTVI
+535 EATKAWLGKMSVI
-548 QPTLQADLDKVN
+548 QPELQGDLDRVN
-560 AAGIPTDIYF
+560 EAGIPVDIYY
-570 NMGPQVLLK
+570 NMGTQVLLNQ

>member
-1 MTVFN
+1 M
-6 FQLKNAYLCKS
+6 K
-17 LNLVINHPII
+17 INH
-27 ILIIMKI
+27 LVY
-34 KLLPLFAIVAL
+34 FAAVAL
-45 VATACDNTPK
+45 MATACTNKNQPV
-55 PEQPQE
+55 EQPQSK
-61 PVQQTTNLSDKYAE
+61 LIDKYAE
-75 YTLTTSIDHLS
+75 YTLTTDISHLS
-86 EGELEML
+86 ENEKEML
-93 GLLFEAADIMDN
+93 PLLFEAADIMDN
-105 LFWQENYGDKEELMN
+105 LFWQENYGDKEELMA
-120 RIGDNA
+120 RISDPDDQKFA
-126 DIKKLATIAYGPW
+126 CITYGPW
-139 DGLDG
+139 DGLND

-159 QFYPADMTEEEWNAL
+159 RFYPEDMTEEEWEAF
-174 DDPNKTSQYTMIVR
+174 DDPDKNSQYTMIVR
-188 DDDGN
+188 DENGA

-201 YFEQQIKKAASLLD
+201 YFAEQIRKAASLLD

-231 LRAKALRTDDYL
+231 LRAMALRSDDYF
-243 ESDMQWMDVRN
+243 ESDMRWMDVRN
-254 NNIDMVIGP
+254 NNIDMVVGP

-275 ASHEAFILVK
+275 ASHEAFILIK

-305 QLPVPAEYKKE
+305 QLPVPEDYKRE

-326 YDVVYYAGDC
+326 YDAVYYAGDC

-375 LEPISKELMT
+375 LLPISEVLMT
-385 PESMEHIKFDAFFAN
+385 PESKDHIKFDAFFAN

-415 ITGKGTVREA
+415 ITGKGTVHSA
-425 LGNQYNALEEAK
+425 LGNQYNAIEEAK

-442 LYLVTKLAE
+442 LFLITKLAE
-451 MGEYTN
+451 MGEYT
-457 TTMEDNYTTFMAGIF
+457 TTELIDNYTTFMAGIF

-493 FQNEGAFVRNEEGK
+493 FQNEGAFTRNEQGL
-507 YAIDFE
+507 YAIDFD
-513 KMKVAVEKLAGDILK
+513 KMKMAVEKLASDILI

-535 EATKTWMGEMTVI
+535 EAVKAWIGELSVI
-548 QPTLQADLDKVN
+548 HPELQADLDKVN
-560 AAGIPTDIYF
+560 EAGIPVDIYY
-570 NMGPQVLLK
+570 NMGPEVLLKK

>member
-1 MTVFN
+1 MKF
-6 FQLKNAYLCKS
+6 KYL
-17 LNLVINHPII
+17 
-27 ILIIMKI
+27 
-34 KLLPLFAIVAL
+34 AIVVAVAL
-45 VATACDNTPK
+45 VVAACNNKKSEPV
-55 PEQPQE
+55 EE
-61 PVQQTTNLSDKYAE
+61 PVQEQTNNLSDKYAE
-75 YTLTTSIDHLS
+75 YVLTTDISHLS
-86 EGELEML
+86 ENEREML
-93 GLLFEAADIMDN
+93 PLLFEAADIMDN
-105 LFWQENYGDKEELMN
+105 LFWLENYGDKDELMAK
-120 RIGDNA
+120 IGDNA
-126 DIKKLATIAYGPW
+126 DLRKMANITYGAW

-159 QFYPADMTEEEWNAL
+159 QFYPVDMTEEEWNAF
-174 DDPNKTSQYTMIVR
+174 DDPDKNSQYTMIVR
-188 DDDGN
+188 DDEGN

-221 GDEEFAEYLR
+221 GDEEFATYLA

-275 ASHEAFILVK
+275 ASHEAFILIK

-295 YAAFVPELQK
+295 YAAYVPELQK
-305 QLPVPAEYKKE
+305 QLPVPEEYKKE
-316 VPGSDVDLAA
+316 VPGADLDLAA
-326 YDVVYYAGDC
+326 YDAVYYAGDC

-349 DERVQLQ
+349 DERVQLE

-361 LQLKNAMQAKFDKI
+361 LQLKNSMQAKFDKI
-375 LEPISKELMT
+375 LVPIANELMT
-385 PESMEHIKFDAFFAN
+385 PESAENIKFDAFFAN

-425 LGNQYNALEEAK
+425 LGNQYSAIEEAK

-451 MGEYTN
+451 MGVYDKTDIV
-457 TTMEDNYTTFMAGIF
+457 DNYVTFMAGIF

-493 FQNEGAFVRNEEGK
+493 FQNEGAFTRNEDGL
-507 YAIDFE
+507 YAIDFD
-513 KMKVAVEKLAGDILK
+513 KMKVAVEKLAGDILQC
-528 HQGDGDY
+528 QGNGDY
-535 EATKTWMGEMTVI
+535 EAAQAWLGELSVI
-548 QPTLQADLDKVN
+548 KPELQADLDRVN
-560 AAGIPTDIYF
+560 GAGIPTDIYF
-570 NMGPQVLLK
+570 NMGPDVLLK

>member
-1 MTVFN
+1 MKF
-6 FQLKNAYLCKS
+6 KYL
-17 LNLVINHPII
+17 
-27 ILIIMKI
+27 
-34 KLLPLFAIVAL
+34 AL
-45 VATACDNTPK
+45 VAVVTVAVAACGNK
-55 PEQPQE
+55 KVEQTQE
-61 PVQQTTNLSDKYAE
+61 PVQEPTTNLSDKYAE
-75 YTLTTSIDHLS
+75 YTLTTDISHLS
-86 EGELEML
+86 ENEREML
-93 GLLFEAADIMDN
+93 PLLFEAADIMDD
-105 LFWQENYGDKEELMN
+105 LFWMENYGDKDELMAK
-120 RIGDNA
+120 IGDNA
-126 DIKKLATIAYGPW
+126 DLRKMASITYGPW
-139 DGLDG
+139 DGLDA

-159 QFYPADMTEEEWNAL
+159 RFYPVDMTEEEWNAFE
-174 DDPNKTSQYTMIVR
+174 DPDKNSQYTMIVR
-188 DDDGN
+188 DEEGN

-243 ESDMQWMDVRN
+243 ESDMRWMDVRN

-326 YDVVYYAGDC
+326 YDVLYYAGDC

-349 DERVQLQ
+349 DERVQLE

-375 LEPISKELMT
+375 LMPIAQELMT
-385 PESMEHIKFDAFFAN
+385 PESMEHIKFDAFFSN

-425 LGNQYNALEEAK
+425 LSNQYNALEEAK

-451 MGEYTN
+451 MGEYTT

-493 FQNEGAFVRNEEGK
+493 FQNEGAFVRNEEGR

-513 KMKVAVEKLAGDILK
+513 KMKAAVEKLAGDILQ

-535 EATKTWMGEMTVI
+535 EAVKAWMGEMSVI
-548 QPTLQADLDKVN
+548 KPELQADLDRVN
-560 AAGIPTDIYF
+560 EAGVPVDIYY
-570 NMGPQVLLK
+570 NMGPDVLLK

>member
-1 MTVFN
+1 
-6 FQLKNAYLCKS
+6 
-17 LNLVINHPII
+17 
-27 ILIIMKI
+27 MKI
-34 KLLPLFAIVAL
+34 KHLAIIAVVAL
-45 VATACDNTPK
+45 VATACGNK
-55 PEQPQE
+55 KVEQPQE
-61 PVQQTTNLSDKYAE
+61 PVQEQTTNLSDKYAE
-75 YTLTTSIDHLS
+75 YTLTTDISHLS
-86 EGELEML
+86 DNEREML
-93 GLLFEAADIMDN
+93 RLLFEAADIMDG
-105 LFWQENYGDKEELMN
+105 LFWKENYGDKEELMA

-126 DIKKLATIAYGPW
+126 DLCKLATIAYGPW

-153 EKPAGA
+153 PKPAGA
-159 QFYPADMTEEEWNAL
+159 QFYPADMTEEEWNAF

-188 DDDGN
+188 DENGA

-201 YFEQQIKKAASLLD
+201 YFAEQIKKAASLLD

-254 NNIDMVIGP
+254 NNVDLVIGP

-275 ASHEAFILVK
+275 ASHEAFILIK

-305 QLPVPAEYKKE
+305 QLPVPEEYKKE

-375 LEPISKELMT
+375 LAPISEVLMT

-493 FQNEGAFVRNEEGK
+493 FQNEGAFVRTEDGR
-507 YAIDFE
+507 YAIDFD

-535 EATKTWMGEMTVI
+535 EATKAWMGEMSVI
-548 QPTLQADLDKVN
+548 KPELQADLDRVN
-560 AAGIPTDIYF
+560 EAGIPVDIYY
-570 NMGPQVLLK
+570 NMGPDVLLK

>member
-1 MTVFN
+1 
-6 FQLKNAYLCKS
+6 
-17 LNLVINHPII
+17 
-27 ILIIMKI
+27 MKI
-34 KLLPLFAIVAL
+34 KYFALAVVVTIAV
-45 VATACDNTPK
+45 TACGNK
-55 PEQPQE
+55 KVEQPQE
-61 PVQQTTNLSDKYAE
+61 PVQEKTTNLSDKYAE
-75 YTLTTSIDHLS
+75 YTLTTDISHLS
-86 EGELEML
+86 DNEREML
-93 GLLFEAADIMDN
+93 KLLFEAADIMDG
-105 LFWQENYGDKEELMN
+105 LFWNENYGEKEELMA

-153 EKPAGA
+153 AKPAGA
-159 QFYPADMTEEEWNAL
+159 QFYPADMTEEEWNAF

-188 DDDGN
+188 DENGA

-201 YFEQQIKKAASLLD
+201 YFAGQIEKAATLLD
-215 DASELA
+215 KASDLA
-221 GDEEFAEYLR
+221 GDKEFATYLK

-254 NNIDMVIGP
+254 NNVDLVIGP

-275 ASHEAFILVK
+275 ASHEAFILIK

-375 LEPISKELMT
+375 LEPIAKELMT

-493 FQNEGAFVRNEEGK
+493 FQNEGAFVRNEEGH
-507 YAIDFE
+507 YSIDFD

-535 EATKTWMGEMTVI
+535 EATKAWMAEMSVI
-548 QPTLQADLDKVN
+548 KPELQADLDRVN
-560 AAGIPTDIYF
+560 AAGIPVDIYY

>member
-1 MTVFN
+1 
-6 FQLKNAYLCKS
+6 
-17 LNLVINHPII
+17 
-27 ILIIMKI
+27 MKI
-34 KLLPLFAIVAL
+34 KLLPLVAIVAL

-61 PVQQTTNLSDKYAE
+61 PVRQTTNLSDKYAE

-144 NKPFVEGIG
+144 NRPFVEGIG
-153 EKPAGA
+153 DKPAGA
-159 QFYPADMTEEEWNAL
+159 RFYPADMTEEEWNAL

>member
-1 MTVFN
+1 
-6 FQLKNAYLCKS
+6 
-17 LNLVINHPII
+17 
-27 ILIIMKI
+27 MKI
-34 KLLPLFAIVAL
+34 KHLALVAAVAI
-45 VATACDNTPK
+45 VATACDNNKK
-55 PEQPQE
+55 PEQAQT
-61 PVQQTTNLSDKYAE
+61 PVQEQTANLSDKYAE
-75 YTLTTSIDHLS
+75 YTLTSDISHLS
-86 EGELEML
+86 DNEKEML
-93 GLLFEAADIMDN
+93 KLLFEACDIMDG
-105 LFWQENYGDKEELMN
+105 LFWRENYGDKNELMT

-126 DIKKLATIAYGPW
+126 DVKKLATIAYGPW
-139 DGLDG
+139 DGLNG
-144 NKPFVEGIG
+144 NKSFVDGIG
-153 EKPAGA
+153 DKPAGA

-174 DDPNKTSQYTMIVR
+174 ADPNKNSQYTMIVR
-188 DDDGN
+188 DENGN
-193 LKCVWYHD
+193 LKCEWYHD
-201 YFEQQIKKAASLLD
+201 YFAQEIERAASLLD
-215 DASELA
+215 QASELA
-221 GDEEFAEYLR
+221 GDKEFAEYLR
-231 LRAKALRTDDYL
+231 LRAKALRTDDYF

-254 NNIDMVIGP
+254 NNIDLVIGP

-275 ASHEAFILVK
+275 ASHEGFILVK

-316 VPGSDVDLAA
+316 VPGDDVDLAA
-326 YDVVYYAGDC
+326 YDAVYYAGDC

-361 LQLKNAMQAKFDKI
+361 LQLKNSMQAKFDKI
-375 LEPISKELMT
+375 LEPIARELMT

-425 LGNQYNALEEAK
+425 LSNQYNAIEEAK

-451 MGEYTN
+451 MGEYTT

-493 FQNEGAFVRNEEGK
+493 FQNEGAFTRNEEGR

-513 KMKVAVEKLAGDILK
+513 KMKVAVEKLAGDILV
-528 HQGDGDY
+528 HQGNGDY
-535 EATKTWMGEMTVI
+535 EATKAWMADQIVI
-548 QPTLQADLDKVN
+548 KPELQADLDRVN
-560 AAGIPTDIYF
+560 KAGIPTDIYF

>member
-1 MTVFN
+1 
-6 FQLKNAYLCKS
+6 
-17 LNLVINHPII
+17 
-27 ILIIMKI
+27 MKI
-34 KLLPLFAIVAL
+34 KLLPLVAIVAL
-45 VATACDNTPK
+45 IATACDTPK
-55 PEQPQE
+55 PEPTPE
-61 PVQQTTNLSDKYAE
+61 PVQQTKNLSDKYAE
-75 YTLTTSIDHLS
+75 YTLTTDISHLS
-86 EGELEML
+86 ANEREML
-93 GLLFEAADIMDN
+93 SLLFEAADIMDQ
-105 LFWQENYGDKEELMN
+105 LFWMENYGDKETLMN
-120 RIGDNA
+120 QIGDNA

-144 NKPFVEGIG
+144 NKSFVEGIG

-159 QFYPADMTEEEWNAL
+159 QFYPADMTEEEWNAFA
-174 DDPNKTSQYTMIVR
+174 DPNKNSQYTMIVR
-188 DDDGN
+188 DENGA

-254 NNIDMVIGP
+254 NNVDLVIGP

-275 ASHEAFILVK
+275 ASHEAFILIK

-535 EATKTWMGEMTVI
+535 EATKTWMGEMSVI
-548 QPTLQADLDKVN
+548 KPELQADLDRVN

>member
-1 MTVFN
+1 
-6 FQLKNAYLCKS
+6 
-17 LNLVINHPII
+17 
-27 ILIIMKI
+27 MKI
-34 KLLPLFAIVAL
+34 KHLAIIAVVAL
-45 VATACDNTPK
+45 VATACGNKKT
-55 PEQPQE
+55 EQPQE
-61 PVQQTTNLSDKYAE
+61 PVQEQEQTTNLSDKYAE
-75 YTLTTSIDHLS
+75 YTLTTDISHLS
-86 EGELEML
+86 DNEHEML
-93 GLLFEAADIMDN
+93 QLLFEAADIMDG
-105 LFWQENYGDKEELMN
+105 LFWNENYGDKDELIA

-126 DIKKLATIAYGPW
+126 DLRKMASIAYGPW

-153 EKPAGA
+153 PKPAGA
-159 QFYPADMTEEEWNAL
+159 QFYPADMTEEEWNAF
-174 DDPNKTSQYTMIVR
+174 DDPNKTSQYTMVVR
-188 DDDGN
+188 DENGA

-201 YFEQQIKKAASLLD
+201 YFAEQIKKAASLLD

-231 LRAKALRTDDYL
+231 LRAKALRTDDYF

-254 NNIDMVIGP
+254 NNVDLVIGP

-275 ASHEAFILVK
+275 ASHEAFILIK

-305 QLPVPAEYKKE
+305 QLPVPEEYKKE

-375 LEPISKELMT
+375 LAPISEVLMT

-425 LGNQYNALEEAK
+425 LSNQYNALEEAK

-493 FQNEGAFVRNEEGK
+493 FQNEGAFVRTEDGR
-507 YAIDFE
+507 YAIDFD

-535 EATKTWMGEMTVI
+535 EATKAWMGEMSVI
-548 QPTLQADLDKVN
+548 KPELQADLDRVN
-560 AAGIPTDIYF
+560 EAGIPVDIYY
-570 NMGPQVLLK
+570 NMGPDVLLK